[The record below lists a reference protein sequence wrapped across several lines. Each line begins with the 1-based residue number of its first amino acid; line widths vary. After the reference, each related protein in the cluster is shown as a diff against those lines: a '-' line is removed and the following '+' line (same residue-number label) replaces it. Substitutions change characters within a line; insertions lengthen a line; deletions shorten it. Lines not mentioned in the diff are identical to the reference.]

1 MPAILVGALIGSL
14 LAPFVGSAGCRAA
27 FALFVIKSVPF
38 EIPSYYILI
47 TVAGIVGIAILTS
60 ALAGLKVRRLI
71 PIEMIT
77 EE

>member
-1 MPAILVGALIGSL
+1 M
-14 LAPFVGSAGCRAA
+14 
-27 FALFVIKSVPF
+27 
-38 EIPSYYILI
+38 LI
-47 TVAGIVGIAILTS
+47 TVAGIVGIAILSS